1 MDKKLAAVSRI
12 DDIGDVLRHV
22 RHHALDNGAVR
33 TSYHMTPAYESQVSS
48 RTVVIQHGF
57 SKEWMDLYERSDFR
71 AHDPI
76 PQRTMAHGASITWAE
91 ALAADALTAGMHAF
105 ADALKAHGL
114 VHGFGIPLFGPK
126 GRNAY
131 SSFDFGKPAG
141 EVEPGIVAF
150 LTALSQASHQRIC
163 QLLERD
169 RAMPSLSDRE
179 NEVLNL
185 IAAGKSNTDIGTILN
200 ISPETVRTY
209 STRIY
214 DKLGT
219 RDRIGASIKALKLG
233 LLAA

>member
-1 MDKKLAAVSRI
+1 MDKKLAAVSMI

-22 RHHALDNGAVR
+22 RYHALDNGVVR
-33 TSYHMTPAYESQVSS
+33 SSYHMTPAYESQVSS

-76 PQRTMAHGASITWAE
+76 PQRTMEHGASMTWAE
-91 ALAADALTAGMHAF
+91 ALAVGAMTESMQVF
-105 ADALKAHGL
+105 ESALKAHGL

-131 SSFDFGKPAG
+131 SSFDFGRPSG

-150 LTALSQASHQRIC
+150 LTALSQAGHQRIC

-169 RAMPSLSDRE
+169 RAMPALSDRE